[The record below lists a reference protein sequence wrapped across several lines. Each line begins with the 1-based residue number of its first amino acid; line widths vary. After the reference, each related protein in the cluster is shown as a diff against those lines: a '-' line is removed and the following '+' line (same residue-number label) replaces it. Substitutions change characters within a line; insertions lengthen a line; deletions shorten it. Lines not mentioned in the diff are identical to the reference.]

1 MSIEIVRM
9 SLMPAVTDAP
19 TRLSSD
25 VRPTLVSKAARYH
38 PEGVGGWLQHY
49 RLCVCKVELSSNS
62 ALVITLNI
70 SHVPVVGK
78 RLLDERY

>member
-9 SLMPAVTDAP
+9 SLMPAVTYAP

-25 VRPTLVSKAARYH
+25 VRPTLVSKAAKYH

-49 RLCVCKVELSSNS
+49 RLCVCKVELSSYS
-62 ALVITLNI
+62 ALVFTLKLTHA
-70 SHVPVVGK
+70 SVVGK
-78 RLLDERY
+78 RLLDD